1 MSDKVLVTTE
11 SIQKQLP
18 IKRSSQQRGVQ
29 IFRETLILKASTQN
43 LPPTPIPHWRAVL
56 REYSWDLKYSETSS
70 IHSVQRDSPLRHCIW
85 HIFFGP
91 ITRNGA
97 KRCWIAHISPLHW
110 ENGNCREVDERRLR
124 AYIKNTLIIC
134 YLDEKG
140 DWKRYY
146 HFQFVNFSLDWIN
159 LFFSNL
165 LPFDTFMALDP
176 PPAPPF
182 MANAIL
188 NFHFFQSFP
197 KKLSKYD

>member
-43 LPPTPIPHWRAVL
+43 LPPPPPPID
-56 REYSWDLKYSETSS
+56 EKYWENIHETSNTRKRPQYIQS
-70 IHSVQRDSPLRHCIW
+70 REIHRCAIVFD
-85 HIFFGP
+85 IFFWADYKKWGKKVLNC
-91 ITRNGA
+91 T
-97 KRCWIAHISPLHW
+97 HIPSALRK
-110 ENGNCREVDERRLR
+110 CREVDEKRLR

-140 DWKRYY
+140 DCKRYY

-159 LFFSNL
+159 LFFV
-165 LPFDTFMALDP
+165 
-176 PPAPPF
+176 
-182 MANAIL
+182 I
-188 NFHFFQSFP
+188 
-197 KKLSKYD
+197 